1 MTDCSYQFNDYLFN
15 PVQSQ
20 LCRPDGDRVLEYRI
34 ATLLDYFCRHPQ
46 QPLTKETLLQE
57 VWAGRVV
64 NEDSLSVAVSKLRK
78 ILGDNRSDPHYIKT
92 IPGVGYQWLPQV
104 EKVDCKEEHPV
115 ITQRKKGWLEQE
127 YLRATM
133 LAIVIVVFGLTGWFT
148 YGRDAGLFAVN
159 PNELLSPDARGQ
171 LLKASTLLTSPE
183 PGPGS
188 GTKEDDYLQAIAIY
202 RDILK
207 EYPDTIDAHLG
218 IAEAKYNIGVAS
230 GYRVLSQHDDEILS
244 IADYILEREPTHG
257 RALILKAKTLFST
270 RWELD
275 EAERYYARALEAMP
289 DNASLYLGYTEF
301 LIARG
306 RFDDAEALLQE
317 LRRRQPDYYRYL
329 NLALIYMMRGEP
341 ERAVAETQRLINSE
355 IASDTHNYSLQRLG
369 VIMGDD
375 DLAMEHF
382 LIIARQQ
389 DLAPET
395 VAGYQNT
402 FQRGGIKA
410 LYSQLLDEKTELNLG
425 QYVPPISWARYAVV
439 AGRTEEAVHWLEQG
453 VAERQAMV
461 LFTHVDPHY
470 DPIRN
475 HPGFQALLAKIPH

>member
-1 MTDCSYQFNDYLFN
+1 MTNCSYQFKQYVFDPAHN
-15 PVQSQ
+15 Q
-20 LCRPDGDRVLEYRI
+20 LAGADGELVLEYRI
-34 ATLLDYFCRHPQ
+34 ASLLAYFCQHPQ
-46 QPLTKETLLQE
+46 QSLSKTTILQD

-78 ILGDNRSDPHYIKT
+78 ILGDSRSDPQYIKT

-104 EKVDCKEEHPV
+104 EVVDCKEQQPV
-115 ITQRKKGWLEQE
+115 IARRKKGWLQQE

-133 LAIVIVVFGLTGWFT
+133 LAIVIIVFGLTGWFT

-159 PNELLSPDARGQ
+159 ANDLLSPDAQGQ
-171 LLKASTLLTSPE
+171 LLKAGTLLSSPE
-183 PGPGS
+183 PAPGS
-188 GTKEDDYLQAIAIY
+188 ASKEDDYLQAIAIY

-207 EYPDTIDAHLG
+207 DYPDTIDAHIG

-230 GYRVLSQHDDEILS
+230 GYRVLSQHDDEIIS
-244 IADYILEREPTHG
+244 IADYVLEREPTHG
-257 RALILKAKTLFST
+257 RALVLKAKTLFTT

-275 EAERYYARALEAMP
+275 EAERYYARALEALP
-289 DNASLYLGYTEF
+289 DDASLYLGYTEF

-329 NLALIYMMRGEP
+329 NLALVYMARGEP

-355 IASDTHNYSLQRLG
+355 ITSSIHNYSLQRLG

-389 DLAPET
+389 GLPPT
-395 VAGYQNT
+395 TIAGYQKT

-439 AGRTEEAVHWLEQG
+439 AGRPDEAVHWLEQA

-475 HPGFQALLAKIPH
+475 DPGFRELLAKIPH

>member
-1 MTDCSYQFNDYLFN
+1 MTDCSYQFKQYVFDPDL
-15 PVQSQ
+15 SQ
-20 LCRPDGDRVLEYRI
+20 LARADGDRVLEYRI
-34 ATLLDYFCRHPQ
+34 ASLLAYFCRNPQ
-46 QPLTKETLLQE
+46 QPLSKETLLQE

-78 ILGDNRSDPHYIKT
+78 ILGDSRNDPQYIKT
-92 IPGVGYQWLPQV
+92 IPGIGYQWLPQV
-104 EKVDCKEEHPV
+104 EKVDCKEDHPV
-115 ITQRKKGWLEQE
+115 IARRKKGWLQQE

-133 LAIVIVVFGLTGWFT
+133 LAIVIVVFGLPGWFT
-148 YGRDAGLFAVN
+148 YGRDAGLFAIDASD
-159 PNELLSPDARGQ
+159 LLSPEAQGQ

-183 PGPGS
+183 PAPDS
-188 GTKEDDYLQAIAIY
+188 ASKEDDYLQAIAIY
-202 RDILK
+202 RDILQD
-207 EYPDTIDAHLG
+207 YPETIDAHIG

-230 GYRVLSQHDDEILS
+230 GYRVLSQHDDEIIS
-244 IADYILEREPTHG
+244 IADYVLEREPTHG
-257 RALILKAKTLFST
+257 RALVLKAKTLFST

-289 DNASLYLGYTEF
+289 DNSSLYLGYTEF

-341 ERAVAETQRLINSE
+341 EKAVAETQRLINSE
-355 IASDTHNYSLQRLG
+355 ITSDIHNYSLQRLG
-369 VIMGDD
+369 VIMGNDE
-375 DLAMEHF
+375 LAMEHF

-389 DLAPET
+389 GLASET
-395 VAGYQNT
+395 ISDYQTT

-410 LYSQLLDEKTELNLG
+410 LYGQLLDEKSELNLG

-439 AGRTEEAVHWLEQG
+439 AGRPDQAVHWLEQA

-470 DPIRN
+470 DPLRN
-475 HPGFQALLAKIPH
+475 DPGFQKLLAKIPN